1 MLFHENMTLSFHHET
16 QQTVDKKT
24 LKGLILPAAAAALV
38 ILNFAP
44 YFFFDRRAEE
54 LQL

>member
-1 MLFHENMTLSFHHET
+1 MMK

-24 LKGLILPAAAAALV
+24 LKGLLILPAAAAALV

-44 YFFFDRRAEE
+44 YFFFDRRAED

>member
-1 MLFHENMTLSFHHET
+1 MK

-24 LKGLILPAAAAALV
+24 LKGLILPAAATLV